1 MLKQTLL
8 VAGIL
13 VAATSASAL
22 ESTNPFFGPAKGTT
36 ASTTSYSFA
45 KGSVKNASAYAKGY
59 DHVVSEKLS
68 YGLTD
73 SVSLDGTVS
82 NDWSKIKVAGLGTDT
97 DDKNIDFEL
106 GSTWNALTGK
116 TKLQLSGAYGQR
128 ESDSS
133 DNLGAYKYVAGAVKA
148 GYTMGVY
155 TPYVAGRVELPVAQ
169 NSNADN
175 HAKYEGKAGLYV
187 YCPRQKWAL
196 DNGVRINYDETDESR
211 VVSYDLEASYH
222 LTKNWAISAFGSY
235 ALDGQAKYDTE
246 IHDKTIGLRLRTSF

>member
-1 MLKQTLL
+1 
-8 VAGIL
+8 
-13 VAATSASAL
+13 
-22 ESTNPFFGPAKGTT
+22 
-36 ASTTSYSFA
+36 
-45 KGSVKNASAYAKGY
+45 
-59 DHVVSEKLS
+59 
-68 YGLTD
+68 
-73 SVSLDGTVS
+73 VSLDGTVS